1 MSNPKKTARYTV
13 RHDTGRLMTHSTG
26 LILGEGARQES
37 SETEMPTGNMDGGNG
52 LATSEMPSG
61 QMSGAVSTSP
71 GSTTGFPASPMTGSA
86 GLAESE
92 MPSGQMAGAQSG
104 ADTGLTVTEMPSGY
118 IQGESVQFAEKATD
132 AFPVLEITGEWLL
145 TLSPTSLKKSR
156 GN

>member
-13 RHDTGRLMTHSTG
+13 GHDTERLMTHSTG
-26 LILGEGARQES
+26 MILGEGARKES
-37 SETEMPTGNMDGGNG
+37 SETEMPAGNMDRGDGP
-52 LATSEMPSG
+52 TSGEMPSG
-61 QMSGAVSTSP
+61 QMSEAVSTSP
-71 GSTTGFPASPMTGSA
+71 GSTTSFPASPMTGSA

-92 MPSGQMAGAQSG
+92 MPSGQMTGAQSG
-104 ADTGLTVTEMPSGY
+104 ADTGLTVTQMPSGY
-118 IQGESVQFAEKATD
+118 IQAESGQVAEKATD

>member
-1 MSNPKKTARYTV
+1 MSNPKKTARYTAG
-13 RHDTGRLMTHSTG
+13 HETGRRMTHSTG
-26 LILGEGARQES
+26 MILGEGARKES
-37 SETEMPTGNMDGGNG
+37 SETEMPAGNMHGGTG

-61 QMSGAVSTSP
+61 QMSATASTSP
-71 GSTTGFPASPMTGSA
+71 DSTPGFSASPMAGSA

-92 MPSGQMAGAQSG
+92 MPSGQMAAAQSG
-104 ADTGLTVTEMPSGY
+104 ADAGLTVTEMPSGY
-118 IQGESVQFAEKATD
+118 IQAESGQFAEEATD